1 MPTQQGQRLAFQNAY
16 NAIKAAGMNPASKI
30 LSQSYIRTEA
40 PLTTSA
46 TSYKFDLLTTENSQP
61 ATYATQNKLN
71 QQDVFVTSSLF
82 FGLFVPVTSGGVDG
96 TLMTYPKIGLESGGA
111 GNFTT
116 AQSLAALYAYNG
128 FLTLNVN
135 QTTVI
140 PSWDLFKHLKV
151 PPVQLNTVTAQAGG
165 ITSGGGAYA
174 LTAPQHLPFDATDG
188 SEDGFYPV
196 EPNIVISGSKKN
208 NLQVILPAAV
218 SSIPTGARFVIIMRG
233 ILAQNASA
241 IN

>member
-16 NAIKAAGMNPASKI
+16 NAIKAAGMNPAEKI
-30 LSQSYIRTEA
+30 LSQSFIRTEA
-40 PLTTSA
+40 PVTTSA

-61 ATYATQNKLN
+61 AQYATQNKLN
-71 QQDVFVTSSLF
+71 QQDVFVVSNIF
-82 FGLFVPVTSGGVDG
+82 FGLFAPVTANGSDG
-96 TLMTYPKIGLESGGA
+96 TLMTYPKVGLETGTA
-111 GNFTT
+111 GNFTV
-116 AQSLAALYAYNG
+116 AQALATQYAYNG
-128 FLTLNVN
+128 FMTLNVN

-151 PPVQLNTVTAQAGG
+151 PLTQLNAIVSPTAATVAP
-165 ITSGGGAYA
+165 
-174 LTAPQHLPFDATDG
+174 TAPLHPTFDAIDG
-188 SEDGFYPV
+188 SEDGFYPC

-208 NLQVILPAAV
+208 NLQVVLPAAV
-218 SSIPTGARFVIIMRG
+218 SAIGTNLRFVIIMRG

>member
-30 LSQSYIRTEA
+30 LSGSYIRTEA

-46 TSYKFDLLTTENSQP
+46 TQYKFDLLTTENSQP
-61 ATYATQNKLN
+61 AIYATQNKLN
-71 QQDVFVTSSLF
+71 QQDVFVVSN
-82 FGLFVPVTSGGVDG
+82 LFVGLICPVTANGNDG
-96 TLMTYPKIGLESGGA
+96 TLMTYPKVGLESGVA
-111 GNFTT
+111 GNHTV
-116 AQSLAALYAYNG
+116 AQALATYYLYNG
-128 FLTLNVN
+128 FLSLTVN

-140 PSWDLFKHLKV
+140 PSWDLFKHLKI
-151 PPVQLNTVTAQAGG
+151 PVTQLNATTTGVAT
-165 ITSGGGAYA
+165 GAP
-174 LTAPQHLPFDATDG
+174 TAPMHNTFDAIDG

-196 EPNIVISGSKKN
+196 EPNVVISGSKKN
-208 NLQVILPAAV
+208 LLTINLPAAV
-218 SSIPTGARFVIIMRG
+218 TAIGTNARLVVIMRG

>member
-30 LSQSYIRTEA
+30 LSGSYIRTEA

-61 ATYATQNKLN
+61 AIYATQNKLN
-71 QQDVFVTSSLF
+71 QQDVFVVSNIF
-82 FGLFVPVTSGGVDG
+82 VGLFCPVTANGTDG
-96 TLMTYPKIGLESGGA
+96 TLMTYPKIGLETGAA
-111 GNFTT
+111 GNHT
-116 AQSLAALYAYNG
+116 AAQALATMYLYNG
-128 FLTLNVN
+128 FLSLNVN

-140 PSWDLFKHLKV
+140 PSWDLFKHLLI
-151 PPVQLNTVTAQAGG
+151 PDTQLNATTTGVAT
-165 ITSGGGAYA
+165 GAP
-174 LTAPQHLPFDATDG
+174 TAPMHNTFDAING
-188 SEDGFYPV
+188 SEHGFYPV

-208 NLQVILPAAV
+208 NLTVNLPAAITAV
-218 SSIPTGARFVIIMRG
+218 GTNARLVIIMRG